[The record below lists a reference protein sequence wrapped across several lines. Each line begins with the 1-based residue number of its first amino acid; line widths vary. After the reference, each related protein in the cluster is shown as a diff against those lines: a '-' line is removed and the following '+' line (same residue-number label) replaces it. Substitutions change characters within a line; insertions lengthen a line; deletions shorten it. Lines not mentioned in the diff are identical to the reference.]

1 MFAGMMRVPNRR
13 RNPLV
18 PVAVLVLAGV
28 LAVALAA
35 VPTSGRE
42 RLQQL
47 TRLPKLSF
55 STGMTFDAVHGYQI
69 LTAASLALRDL
80 EDVRKTLAGNTSDA
94 PRYAR
99 LARMLSQAG
108 EEALAQ
114 RLWTQ
119 AADLYRQQGT
129 ADTQN
134 LDLLLGYAEVLQA
147 QSKRE
152 DAERLFRQAV
162 TLGPEQWRTH
172 AALARFLA
180 GESLRGVTPAPWQ
193 GKDVS
198 LRQPASLA
206 KDGARPS
213 AEQVEQARRRMAE
226 AVREAERAV
235 ELDAQQAQAFSSRAT
250 VRTAQRFE
258 EALLATSGDAQ
269 ADFRRLNLALFNP
282 EAVPDL
288 LRTATL
294 AGSDPQAWAQAA
306 LLDVLAEGF
315 QRGLRQADDL
325 LVREWWPVLPE
336 KTRSEVREAMRQ
348 LETIS
353 QDREPRVAAAALTFL
368 GHLQFFV
375 LRDAAGGEA
384 NLRRATQL
392 DPAND
397 NAWET
402 LIFALAYN
410 RRFAPM
416 LEACQER
423 LKQNDTVRNR
433 VLLAK
438 AYEKNDQPDAMLH
451 EAELAQRRYP
461 ENLLANLT
469 LGAALLKAKD
479 DELARARAL
488 QFLAKATQLAGD
500 HTPPDVALEVLYQRG
515 LYFAL
520 SGQSAVARTHF
531 RAALQI
537 DPDHTESTEALQ
549 ALDQISD

>member
-13 RNPLV
+13 KNSLG
-18 PVAVLVLAGV
+18 PVAVLVLAGL
-28 LAVALAA
+28 LAATLAA

-69 LTAASLALRDL
+69 LTAASLAPRDI
-80 EDVRKTLAGNTSDA
+80 EEVRKALVGNASDA

-114 RLWTQ
+114 RLWTH
-119 AADLYRQQGT
+119 AADLYRQQGA

-147 QSKRE
+147 QSKQD
-152 DAERLFRQAV
+152 DAERLFRRAV
-162 TLGPEQWRTH
+162 SLGPDQWRPH

-180 GESLRGVTPAPWQ
+180 AESLRRVTPAQWL

-198 LRQPASLA
+198 LRPPANA
-206 KDGARPS
+206 AANGARPP
-213 AEQVEQARRRMAE
+213 AEQVEQAHRLMAE
-226 AVREAERAV
+226 AGREAERAV
-235 ELDAQQAQAFSSRAT
+235 ELDAKQAQAFSTRAT
-250 VRTAQRFE
+250 ARTAQRFE
-258 EALLATSGDAQ
+258 EALLATTGDPQ
-269 ADFRRLNLALFNP
+269 ADFRRLNLALFNA

-288 LRTATL
+288 MQAATL
-294 AGSDPQAWAQAA
+294 ARNDPQAWAQAA

-315 QRGLRQADDL
+315 QRGMRQADDL

-336 KTRSEVREAMRQ
+336 KTRAEVREAMRQ

-353 QDREPRVAAAALTFL
+353 QDREPRVAASALTFL

-384 NLRRATQL
+384 SLRRATQL

-402 LIFALAYN
+402 LIFALAYT

-416 LEACQER
+416 LTACQER

-469 LGAALLKAKD
+469 LGAALLKKGD
-479 DELARARAL
+479 DEFARARAL
-488 QFLAKATQLAGD
+488 QFIAKATQLAGD
-500 HTPPDVALEVLYQRG
+500 HAPPDIALEVLYQRG

-520 SGQSAVARTHF
+520 SGQGAIARTHF
-531 RAALQI
+531 RAALQL
-537 DPDHTESTEALQ
+537 DPANAESTEALQ
-549 ALDQISD
+549 ALEQISD